1 MYIQGLNLENSN
13 NKMYVTI
20 MEECTLRL
28 LLLTGTNI
36 SGF

>member
-20 MEECTLRL
+20 MEECTLL
-28 LLLTGTNI
+28 KVTIINGYKY
-36 SGF
+36 